1 MADDIIFQPL
11 RFRNLT
17 VKNRIFRSNISGR
30 FDNFDG
36 SGSNTRLN
44 WEEKFARGGVGAIL
58 SSFVSVSVRGR
69 IMPNYAMI
77 DSDDKIPFW
86 REVGKRV
93 HAHDC
98 KYILQLSHSGRQ
110 QDVPGV
116 ENQFRKPLSATD
128 RVETFDGFVP
138 QMMTRDDIRQ
148 AVHDFGQGARRAREA
163 GLDGVETHSANGYL
177 FTQFLSSGINNRKD
191 EYGGPL
197 QNRARFL
204 LEAIAEI
211 RKQVG
216 NDFHVQAKINGADH
230 GNAVFP
236 WEGKGN
242 TIDDTIQVCRW
253 LEEAGVD
260 AVHISGGSSFPHPF
274 NPPGGFPI
282 DWALRTFDVML
293 SSGSLAFQRYLIFRY
308 RPLRPLFSF
317 FWNRMKPDI
326 VEGINADAARQIK
339 SHLKIPVL
347 VTGGFQTASIIR
359 RYIDE
364 GYCDAVSIARALVAN
379 NDLVKIFA
387 SGKDIP
393 DRPCTHCNKC
403 LVNAIKNPLGCY
415 ELSRFDGDYDRMIQE
430 VMSVFHPSPYDPLPT
445 QGGD

>member
-1 MADDIIFQPL
+1 MDDIIFQPL

-58 SSFVSVSVRGR
+58 SSFVAVSVRGR
-69 IMPNYAMI
+69 IMPNYAII
-77 DSDDKIPFW
+77 DADDKIPFW
-86 REVGKRV
+86 RAVGERV
-93 HAHDC
+93 HEHDC
-98 KYILQLSHSGRQ
+98 RFILQLSHSGRQ

-128 RVETFDGFVP
+128 RIENFDGFVP
-138 QMMTRDDIRQ
+138 QMMSREDIRQ
-148 AVHDFGQGARRAREA
+148 TIHDFGQGARRAREA

-177 FTQFLSSGINNRKD
+177 FTQFLSSAINNRKD

-204 LEAIAEI
+204 LEVVAEI

-216 NDFHVQAKINGADH
+216 DDFHLQVKINGADYA
-230 GNAVFP
+230 NAVFP
-236 WEGKGN
+236 WAGKGN
-242 TIDDTIQVCRW
+242 TVDDTIQICRW

-274 NPPGGFPI
+274 NPPGGFPV
-282 DWALRTFDVML
+282 DWALRTFDIML
-293 SSGSLAFQRYLIFRY
+293 SSGVYTFQRYLLFRY
-308 RPLRPLFSF
+308 RPLRFLFNW
-317 FWNRMKPDI
+317 FWNHSKPDI
-326 VEGINADAARQIK
+326 VEGINAEAAREIK
-339 SHLKIPVL
+339 RHLKIPVL

-359 RYIDE
+359 RYIGE

-415 ELSRFDGDYDRMIQE
+415 ELSRFDGDYDRMIRE
-430 VMSVFHPSPYDPLPT
+430 VMSVFHPSPFDPVAT